1 MGVESQSMTSPSTTA
16 IIPVRLF
23 PSTKH
28 RLSTLLEDSQ
38 RHALVQAMLED
49 VLDAVENAST
59 IKDIIVVTSDA
70 ELEEVTHQ
78 RGHDVFPPTVAG
90 LNGELTEAIQY
101 AEDKGAEAV
110 VIILADLPLLTG
122 KVLDQMIQG
131 GYQQS
136 CLMMAQD
143 WRGSGT
149 NILYLHPP
157 SVLQLH
163 FGMGSLSSHL
173 AAAQEAGL
181 SASCFAAFE
190 SALDLDDPDAAHR
203 FLSIAQDNPQAQST
217 RTYRILSAAV

>member
-1 MGVESQSMTSPSTTA
+1 MTHPSTTA

-23 PSTKH
+23 PTTKN
-28 RLSTLLEDSQ
+28 RLSTLLEDSERQ
-38 RHALVQAMLED
+38 ALVQAMLED
-49 VLDAVENAST
+49 VLDAVENANT
-59 IKDIIVVTSDA
+59 IKDIIVVTIDA
-70 ELEEVTHQ
+70 ELEELAQ
-78 RGHDVFPPTVAG
+78 NRGHDVFPPTVAG

-101 AEDKGAEAV
+101 AEEKGAEAV

-122 KVLDQMIQG
+122 AVLDQMIQG
-131 GYQQS
+131 GCQQS

-163 FGMGSLSSHL
+163 FGLGSLSSHL
-173 AAAQEAGL
+173 TAAQEAGL

-190 SALDLDDPDAAHR
+190 TALDLDDPDTAHR
-203 FLSIAQDNPQAQST
+203 FLRIAAENPQAQTT
-217 RTYRILSAAV
+217 RTYRVLSAAV

>member
-1 MGVESQSMTSPSTTA
+1 MTHPSTTA

-23 PSTKH
+23 PTTKH
-28 RLSTLLEDSQ
+28 RLSTLLEDTERQ
-38 RHALVQAMLED
+38 ALVQAMLED
-49 VLDAVENAST
+49 VLDAAENANT

-70 ELEEVTHQ
+70 ELEEVARR
-78 RGHDVFPPTVAG
+78 RGHDVFPATAIG

-101 AEDKGAEAV
+101 AEEKGAEAV

-122 KVLDQMIQG
+122 EVLDQMIQG
-131 GYQQS
+131 GCQQS

-143 WRGSGT
+143 WRGIGT

-157 SVLQLH
+157 SVLRLH

-173 AAAQEAGL
+173 TAAQEAGL

-190 SALDLDDPDAAHR
+190 TALDLDDPDTAHR
-203 FLSIAQDNPQAQST
+203 FLRVAADNAKAQNT
-217 RTYRILSAAV
+217 RTYQLLQTAIGDIPT